1 MESTASSS
9 NVQGVNLD
17 HTSHIEMETAHHEDI
32 TEGTSENPA
41 NDITMMSV
49 MSTSSNDPEISMTSI
64 KDASMMS
71 VCTEISMKSLHDI
84 SMMSLG
90 SESSNDSQIAMQS
103 IFKNLQKIKK
113 KLLQKRALN
122 THQVTPV

>member
-1 MESTASSS
+1 MESTTSSS

-17 HTSHIEMETAHHEDI
+17 HTSHIKMETAHHEDI
-32 TEGTSENPA
+32 TEGPSENPA

-49 MSTSSNDPEISMTSI
+49 MSTSSNDPEI
-64 KDASMMS
+64 KDESMMS

-84 SMMSLG
+84 SMMSIG
-90 SESSNDSQIAMQS
+90 SESSTDSQIAMQS
-103 IFKNLQKIKK
+103 IYKNLQKIKK

>member
-1 MESTASSS
+1 MESTTSSS
-9 NVQGVNLD
+9 NVQGVNVD
-17 HTSHIEMETAHHEDI
+17 HTSHIKMETAHHEDI

-49 MSTSSNDPEISMTSI
+49 MSASSNDPEISMTSI

-122 THQVTPV
+122 THQVTPF

>member
-17 HTSHIEMETAHHEDI
+17 HTSHIKMETAHHEDI

-49 MSTSSNDPEISMTSI
+49 MSTSSNDPEI
-64 KDASMMS
+64 KDESMMS
-71 VCTEISMKSLHDI
+71 VCTEISMRSLHDI
-84 SMMSLG
+84 SMMSIG

-103 IFKNLQKIKK
+103 IYKNLQKIKK
-113 KLLQKRALN
+113 KLLQRRALN

>member
-1 MESTASSS
+1 MESTTTSS

-32 TEGTSENPA
+32 TEGNPA
-41 NDITMMSV
+41 NDITMMSL
-49 MSTSSNDPEISMTSI
+49 MSASSNDPEMSMTSI
-64 KDASMMS
+64 KDVSMMS

-90 SESSNDSQIAMQS
+90 SESSNDSQIAIQS
-103 IFKNLQKIKK
+103 IYKNLQKIQK
-113 KLLQKRALN
+113 KLLQKKRALN

>member
-17 HTSHIEMETAHHEDI
+17 HTSHIKMETAHHEDI

-49 MSTSSNDPEISMTSI
+49 MSASSNDPEISMTSI